1 MKKVA
6 LALLI
11 VFGLAAIGISVQLY
25 LAPTHAQ
32 NAPRDPGPP

>member
-1 MKKVA
+1 MKKVV
-6 LALLI
+6 LTVFVVLGLI
-11 VFGLAAIGISVQLY
+11 AVGVGAQIY

>member
-1 MKKVA
+1 MKKTA

-11 VFGLAAIGISVQLY
+11 VFGLAAIGVGAQLY

-32 NAPRDPGPP
+32 SAPRDPGPP